1 MTAKNFYTFNIL
13 IEFES
18 ICAFAQVLVAA
29 KEFLFRGFAGMLG
42 ETSSGNHA
50 LPRQK

>member
-29 KEFLFRGFAGMLG
+29 KEFRFRGVVAMPGGSL
-42 ETSSGNHA
+42 SGNRA
-50 LPRQK
+50 LPRQN